1 MFGMGEHPTNA
12 RLHFLS
18 LVSGKTKRFP
28 TTNETEALEFP
39 PLPSVWRWSVST
51 VLGIL
56 GMGMIPITVQG
67 GVPVRLFLMSDVAH
81 IFTACSLWAGGNR
94 AAELCFFS

>member
-1 MFGMGEHPTNA
+1 MGEHPTNA

-39 PLPSVWRWSVST
+39 PLPSVAE
-51 VLGIL
+51 GGFNCI
-56 GMGMIPITVQG
+56 GDIGDGNDPITVQG